1 MKTNLEPN
9 ESWRKQRA
17 AIRKFREY
25 REAGL
30 VRANF
35 FIDNPRTLARVRI
48 WLTVNEAYAKKC
60 IQETAGNRLS
70 EDDLK
75 RIIQVAKGDGLRSG
89 SRT

>member
-1 MKTNLEPN
+1 MKTNLELN
-9 ESWRKQRA
+9 EYWRNQRA

-35 FIDNPRTLARVRI
+35 FIDNPRILAQVRI

-75 RIIQVAKGDGLRSG
+75 RIIQVAKGDGLRSS